1 MHNMVLGPSSPTAEQ
16 IDSTGAFDVHA
27 PCLFD
32 EQIARFEAIL
42 GCPVR
47 VIYKH
52 I

>member
-32 EQIARFEAIL
+32 EQIAALRRFLAAQS
-42 GCPVR
+42 G
-47 VIYKH
+47 
-52 I
+52 